1 MGMTNFF
8 AQPNADGL
16 VKLSDIHSATPA
28 HTVVAAGQHLTATTE
43 QDTHLLAQRHHAW
56 AVKDGIGLFTHG
68 QATDTQASGQHPV
81 TDTGIRL
88 HAASG
93 NVSVQ
98 AQSAALNLTAKQA
111 VDLQSTQASVHIS
124 APQRIVL
131 NGAGSYLLIDGG
143 NIELGT
149 SGPAQFKAA
158 AKELAGGSS
167 ASGQGPSLNKAQ
179 DLFDEQFQLRDE
191 LSGLPLAGEPYRI
204 LNAHGTVLAT
214 GLTNSEGKTMRYT
227 SKRAE
232 NLRLVRG

>member
-1 MGMTNFF
+1 M
-8 AQPNADGL
+8 
-16 VKLSDIHSATPA
+16 LSAAADIHSATPA
-28 HTVVAAGQHLTATTE
+28 HTVIAAGQHLTATTE
-43 QDTHLLAQRHHAW
+43 QDTLLLAQRHHAW
-56 AVKDGIGLFTHG
+56 AVKGGIGLFTRG
-68 QATDTQASGQHPV
+68 EATDAQHPV
-81 TDTGIRL
+81 SDTGIRL

-98 AQSAALNLTAKQA
+98 AQSAALNLTAKQT

-143 NIELGT
+143 NIEMGT
-149 SGPAQFKAA
+149 SGPARIEAA
-158 AKELAGGSS
+158 AKELAGGGS

-204 LNAHGTVLAT
+204 LNSHGTVLAT

-232 NLRLVRG
+232 KLRLVRG